1 MPNYLAY
8 LSLILLGILLILIV
22 YIAYLYFT
30 TVNKLNKALHQ
41 SQLPEE
47 LVNFPVYSS
56 TPEEYSS
63 VKIRIAAFIEACN
76 NNRTF
81 ELHLTANDLN
91 CLRNKGHEPNI
102 ESLKRPEY
110 YEITENKIIERR
122 AVFPWPF
129 NRYGCINDVKY
140 IDFIFKN
147 GGLIEQSSIMARH
160 NKEIPKARQNFIEYP
175 IIQSK
180 LLLQVFSHGFN
191 GTENSNLMNIIEKIK
206 NIKINN
212 SEFIFYI

>member
-1 MPNYLAY
+1 M
-8 LSLILLGILLILIV
+8 

-63 VKIRIAAFIEACN
+63 VKIRISDFIEACN
-76 NNRTF
+76 HNRTF

-91 CLRNKGHEPNI
+91 CLRNKGHSPNRK
-102 ESLKRPEY
+102 SLKRPEY

-122 AVFPWPF
+122 VVFPWPF

-147 GGLIEQSSIMARH
+147 GSLIEQSSIIARH
-160 NKEIPKARQNFIEYP
+160 NKEIPKARQNIIEYP
-175 IIQSK
+175 IIQSR
-180 LLLQVFSHGFN
+180 LLLQIFSHCLT
-191 GTENSNLMNIIEKIK
+191 GTEKSNLVNIIEEIK
-206 NIKINN
+206 NIKINK
-212 SEFIFYI
+212 SEVSFYI